1 MSKGRTWTIAH
12 RKIRDTGYCR
22 VGGCEELAGDAAHI
36 VPRSL
41 GGRMNEDATVP
52 LCRRHHTQFDAHQI
66 DLLEHLTYAE
76 QAEAVLV
83 LGIERARKR
92 LSPSSYKE
100 GAA

>member
-12 RKIRDTGYCR
+12 RKIIDTGYCR
-22 VGGCEELAGDAAHI
+22 IAGCEERAGDAAHI

-41 GGRMNEDATVP
+41 GGRQNYNATIP
-52 LCRRHHTQFDAHQI
+52 LCRAHHTQFDAHEI

-76 QAEAVLV
+76 QSEAVLI

-100 GAA
+100 EAA